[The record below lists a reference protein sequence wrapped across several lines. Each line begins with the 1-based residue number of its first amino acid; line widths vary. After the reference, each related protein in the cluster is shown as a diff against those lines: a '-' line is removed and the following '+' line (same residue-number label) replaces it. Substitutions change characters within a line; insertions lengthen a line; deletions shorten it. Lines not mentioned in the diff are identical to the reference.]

1 MWDDGNWKTGELRY
15 GMAKCPVGSSLWRLL
30 RQGTPLVVV
39 MRGGESAAAHL
50 IVSGDGLK
58 FDTPSLRLAI
68 VVGVASLA
76 LTACI
81 QAPLT
86 PYEGQSPVRY
96 GAGGARQSVDG
107 VDVWTQGEPSG
118 PYEILAYTTVE
129 SPDDWIGNRIL
140 LSRVASRVREARGDA
155 AVFLK
160 ERSKYGAIQ
169 GYRDHTAITETRRVV
184 QIAIVRYR

>member
-1 MWDDGNWKTGELRY
+1 M
-15 GMAKCPVGSSLWRLL
+15 GSSLRYLLKQSLAAFGVWRDSELQS
-30 RQGTPLVVV
+30 RVFDGTRRDDMLNFRKP
-39 MRGGESAAAHL
+39 G
-50 IVSGDGLK
+50 
-58 FDTPSLRLAI
+58 LRLALLL
-68 VVGVASLA
+68 GVASVA

-86 PYEGQSPVRY
+86 PYEGTSAVRY
-96 GAGGARQSVDG
+96 GTGGARESVDG

-118 PYEILAYTTVE
+118 AYEIIAYTTVE

-140 LSRVASRVREARGDA
+140 LSRVVSRVREARGDA

-160 ERSKYGAIQ
+160 ERSKQGVIQ
-169 GYRDHTAITETRRVV
+169 GYRDRTTITESRRVV